1 MISLWCYKTNI
12 STGREIMRTKIVAL
26 VTLAVFLFFEWSCT
40 IYTTKKYPLADLGE
54 AQTVKAQIAGVF
66 LKSGEEIRFVKPRFG
81 RVIKDFVVAFTQS
94 APLSRVTIRSED
106 VRSAISD
113 AREEVRDILTK
124 DGKAYQVQ
132 SLKKKNDLWMVEGFA
147 YDRII
152 PLAEVE
158 LVYIRKVDSAATFLV
173 TIGGIAGVV
182 GGVFLIAMLMKES
195 CPFIY
200 SYDGTTYVFDA
211 EPYGGATSEGVKRT
225 EWCGLQYLKEVGGE
239 YRIKITNEVDET
251 QYTDELKLLVV
262 DHPAGT
268 KAVAEEDGRVRTL
281 SDPRPPIRAVD
292 GRGRDILPRVVRND
306 EIFWITK
313 TDEKNP
319 DRKEDL
325 RDELLFEFPKPAVA
339 RTAKLLF
346 NGCNTLW
353 ASQMVKRFLELYG
366 ADVSKTYEA
375 LRSSGPAREMRQA
388 FNDREEL
395 YRLQIWVETPSGWV
409 KKGQVVGGGPF
420 VSEDRVYVID
430 LADVPGD
437 ILRIKLF
444 PPAAF
449 WMINHLAV
457 DYTPDLPIQTQEI
470 EAIRAVDDMGRDFR
484 QDLAATDGRYF
495 VMPNT
500 GDWAKIAYPA
510 PPRVGGLER
519 TVILKASG
527 YYDIHLLAAGPCR
540 MDILTR
546 FLAEP
551 GFAVQ
556 YSFRE
561 FLKWQAETLAQ
572 LKK

>member
-1 MISLWCYKTNI
+1 
-12 STGREIMRTKIVAL
+12 MRTKIVAL
-26 VTLAVFLFFEWSCT
+26 LTLAAFLFFEWSCA
-40 IYTTKKYPLADLGE
+40 IHSTKKYPLADLGK
-54 AQTVKAQIAGVF
+54 AQTVKAQIAGVV
-66 LKSGEEIRFVKPRFG
+66 LKSGEEVRFVKPRFG
-81 RVIKDFVVAFTQS
+81 RVLEDFVVAFTQS
-94 APLSRVTIRSED
+94 APLSKVAIRSED
-106 VRSAISD
+106 VQSAIPD
-113 AREEVRDILTK
+113 ERGEVRDIMTK
-124 DGKAYQVQ
+124 AGKAYQVR
-132 SLKKKNDLWMVEGFA
+132 SLQKENDRWIVEGFA

-158 LVYIRKVDSAATFLV
+158 LVYIRKVDPAATFLA
-173 TIGGIAGVV
+173 TIGGVAGVV
-182 GGVFLIAMLMKES
+182 GVVFLIVLLTKES

-211 EPYGGATSEGVKRT
+211 EPYGGATSEGIKRT

-251 QYTDELKLLVV
+251 QFTDEMKLLVV
-262 DHPAGT
+262 DHPAGA
-268 KAVAEEDGRVRTL
+268 KAVADEDGRVHTL

-313 TDEKNP
+313 TWEKNA

-325 RDELLFEFPKPAVA
+325 RDELLFEFPKPAGA

-375 LRSSGPAREMRQA
+375 LRSPGPARDMRQT

-395 YRLQIWVETPSGWV
+395 YRLKIWVETPAGWAN
-409 KKGQVVGGGPF
+409 KGLVVGGGPF
-420 VSEDRVYVID
+420 VSEDRIYAVD

-437 ILRIKLF
+437 ILRIKLS

-457 DYTPDLPIQTQEI
+457 DYDPDLPVQTREI
-470 EAIRAVDDMGRDFR
+470 EAIRAVDFAGRDLR

-500 GDWAKIAYPA
+500 GDWAEIAYPA
-510 PPRVGGLER
+510 PARAGGLER

-527 YYDIHLLAAGPCR
+527 YYDIHLRAEGPCR

-551 GFAVQ
+551 GFVVQ

-572 LKK
+572 LQK